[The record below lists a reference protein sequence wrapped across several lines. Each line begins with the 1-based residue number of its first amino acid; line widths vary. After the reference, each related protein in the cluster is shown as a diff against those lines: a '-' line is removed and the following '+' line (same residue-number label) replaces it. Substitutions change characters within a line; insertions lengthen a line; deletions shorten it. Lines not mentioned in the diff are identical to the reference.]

1 MLCPS
6 PRSVGTNRSTPPT
19 RYANLETRKRSASI
33 RRRDAWSPRR
43 VTSQRD
49 QFVRHIQ
56 HIGVQSIPI
65 GGLIGPV
72 LLPHSF
78 RDCKGVVFLVMTD
91 QPDSNRKHASQEAAE
106 EDQVVQYLYDKL
118 IDSISMDV
126 ACGMHRMVKTGT
138 YSDVM
143 TPRSRMDIYPSVH
156 KSREEMEE
164 SLERYVTEVPVS
176 KRPRMASV
184 ATSDQ
189 NSENESTDAI
199 IVEDIPV
206 PEPTTHSTI
215 LNTQHD
221 IWGRIPPKE
230 PKAAAKCPVCSRHIS
245 TLRFAPHLDKCMGIG
260 TTTRV
265 AAQNHSVV
273 P

>member
-1 MLCPS
+1 MDL
-6 PRSVGTNRSTPPT
+6 T
-19 RYANLETRKRSASI
+19 
-33 RRRDAWSPRR
+33 
-43 VTSQRD
+43 
-49 QFVRHIQ
+49 
-56 HIGVQSIPI
+56 
-65 GGLIGPV
+65 
-72 LLPHSF
+72 
-78 RDCKGVVFLVMTD
+78 
-91 QPDSNRKHASQEAAE
+91 DSNKEYGSQEAAE
-106 EDQVVQYLYDKL
+106 EDRLVQSLYDKL

-138 YSDVM
+138 YSDIM

-156 KSREEMEE
+156 SSRKKMEE
-164 SLERYVTEVPVS
+164 SLERYVTEVPLNQ
-176 KRPRMASV
+176 RPRMASV
-184 ATSDQ
+184 AASDQ
-189 NSENESTDAI
+189 NSESESTDAI
-199 IVEDIPV
+199 IVVEDIVV
-206 PEPTTHSTI
+206 PEPVLHN
-215 LNTQHD
+215 LRNTQRD